1 MTCFF
6 APCSGKKK
14 DLNKC
19 GVVGIQTLI
28 SKIQERD
35 DSFLA
40 ELQSLLATSGDNA
53 SVTCHQTCYSSYT
66 STSRNV
72 SVTNKRKAGDLPHL
86 DEPARRTTRSQL
98 SDFIFKR
105 EKAWPKAMRAFRMVV
120 AALMHDFLQEG
131 DKSHTDIATFLE
143 STRTHPTGRLW
154 TDCFI
159 IPTMLAHQFMRA
171 EREGDWILQQHCLK
185 RMLPYFFVAGQHHYA
200 RYISWHLRA
209 MQHIPL
215 EAKQD
220 LFNGAHVCR
229 HTEGAAA
236 VSGDQYG
243 EQTYIK
249 QGKQAGGL
257 KGISTNPGQV
267 AVWIESIGVCSHL
280 AMAMAACTV
289 RTHDLHL
296 RQQM

>member
-1 MTCFF
+1 MMHTWMSFIGAIRVTMRCT
-6 APCSGKKK
+6 GLK
-14 DLNKC
+14 DIVSAAY
-19 GVVGIQTLI
+19 GGI
-28 SKIQERD
+28 
-35 DSFLA
+35 
-40 ELQSLLATSGDNA
+40 
-53 SVTCHQTCYSSYT
+53 
-66 STSRNV
+66 
-72 SVTNKRKAGDLPHL
+72 AG
-86 DEPARRTTRSQL
+86 
-98 SDFIFKR
+98 IMNG
-105 EKAWPKAMRAFRMVV
+105 KAMRAFRMVV

-143 STRTHPTGRLW
+143 STRTHPIGRLW

-185 RMLPYFFVAGQHHYA
+185 RMLPYFFVAGHHHYA

-215 EAKQD
+215 ETKQN
-220 LFNGAHVCR
+220 LLNGAHVCR

-249 QGKQAGGL
+249 QGNQAGGL
-257 KGISTNPGQV
+257 KGISTNPEQV
-267 AVWIESIGVCSHL
+267 AVWIESIGVCSYL
-280 AMAMAACTV
+280 AMAMDGMYSSNARPASETTNV
-289 RTHDLHL
+289 KHKEEGSRGGS
-296 RQQM
+296 

>member
-1 MTCFF
+1 M
-6 APCSGKKK
+6 
-14 DLNKC
+14 
-19 GVVGIQTLI
+19 
-28 SKIQERD
+28 
-35 DSFLA
+35 
-40 ELQSLLATSGDNA
+40 
-53 SVTCHQTCYSSYT
+53 
-66 STSRNV
+66 
-72 SVTNKRKAGDLPHL
+72 
-86 DEPARRTTRSQL
+86 
-98 SDFIFKR
+98 
-105 EKAWPKAMRAFRMVV
+105 

-171 EREGDWILQQHCLK
+171 EREGDWILQQHCLE
-185 RMLPYFFVAGQHHYA
+185 RMLPYFFVAGPHHCA

-220 LFNGAHVCR
+220 ILNGAHVCR

-257 KGISTNPGQV
+257 KGISTNPEQV
-267 AVWIESIGVCSHL
+267 ADWIESIGVCSHL
-280 AMAMAACTV
+280 AMAM
-289 RTHDLHL
+289 DG
-296 RQQM
+296 M